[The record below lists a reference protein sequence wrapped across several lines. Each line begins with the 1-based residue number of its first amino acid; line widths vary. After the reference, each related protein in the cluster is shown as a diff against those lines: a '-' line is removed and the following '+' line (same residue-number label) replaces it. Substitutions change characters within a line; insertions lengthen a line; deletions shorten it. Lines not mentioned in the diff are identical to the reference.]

1 MKPLSVLGSAALIV
15 AFTLCLSHS
24 LDDYGFLKNS
34 LIGEVLAQSGST
46 GSTTGG
52 TTGDGNSTEPKKCIS
67 RTASHDYTTD
77 VCYGLHDDG
86 MTGTVYRSSSS
97 YTLTCERP
105 KNELKSSCQAGTITT
120 VYVMDKY
127 NCIEVDRYTTGSVI
141 TVDCGG
147 ERTNR

>member
-1 MKPLSVLGSAALIV
+1 MKPLSILGSAALIV

-52 TTGDGNSTEPKKCIS
+52 TTGDGSSTEPQKCIS

-77 VCYGLHDDG
+77 VCYGGHNGG

-105 KNELKSSCQAGTITT
+105 KNELVSSCQAGTITT
-120 VYVMDKY
+120 VYVMEKIH
-127 NCIEVDRYTTGSVI
+127 CTEVDRYTIGSINV
-141 TVDCGG
+141 VNCGG
-147 ERTNR
+147 SRTDF